1 MSRPNTTHLF
11 DQRKED
17 KRKTLT
23 HEQIAS
29 DLAAFKRAGGKIEV
43 LGNTAM
49 LRTIPISASQGAVA
63 PTPPKAAARAP
74 ARRAAKDDA
83 APAT

>member
-11 DQRKED
+11 DQRKDD

-23 HEQIAS
+23 HEQIAD
-29 DLAAFKRAGGKIEV
+29 DLDAFKRAGGKIEV
-43 LGNTAM
+43 LGNTQT
-49 LRTIPISASQGAVA
+49 LRTIPISARHDTAST
-63 PTPPKAAARAP
+63 TPASKG
-74 ARRAAKDDA
+74 K

>member
-11 DQRKED
+11 EQRKED

-23 HEQIAS
+23 HEQIAN
-29 DLAAFKRAGGKIEV
+29 DLAAFKRLGGKIEV

-49 LRTIPISASQGAVA
+49 LRTIPISATQGAVA
-63 PTPPKAAARAP
+63 PTPPKAAPKRSAKTDT
-74 ARRAAKDDA
+74 AAG
-83 APAT
+83 

>member
-1 MSRPNTTHLF
+1 MSRSDTSRLF
-11 DQRKED
+11 DQRKDD

-29 DLAAFKRAGGKIEV
+29 DLDAFKRAGGKIEV

-49 LRTIPISASQGAVA
+49 LRTIPISATQGAIA
-63 PTPPKAAARAP
+63 PATPKPAGRPAAR
-74 ARRAAKDDA
+74 RGAKDTA

>member
-11 DQRKED
+11 EQRKED

-23 HEQIAS
+23 HEQIAN
-29 DLAAFKRAGGKIEV
+29 DLAAFKRLGGKIEV

-49 LRTIPISASQGAVA
+49 LRTIPISATQGAVA
-63 PTPPKAAARAP
+63 PTPPKAAAKP
-74 ARRAAKDDA
+74 AAKRSAKDDA
-83 APAT
+83 APAS